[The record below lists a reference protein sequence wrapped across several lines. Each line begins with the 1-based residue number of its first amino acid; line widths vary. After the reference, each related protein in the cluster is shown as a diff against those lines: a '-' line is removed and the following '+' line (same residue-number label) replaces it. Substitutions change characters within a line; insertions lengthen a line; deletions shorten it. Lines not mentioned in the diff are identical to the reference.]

1 MRFFIYFRDKRQ
13 DNNVEVSGIM
23 KEPTYGGF
31 HSRILFYLSYYIT
44 YSKLH
49 EENFF
54 LVSLFAAKLTY
65 CRLLLQ
71 SFNRGPQV

>member
-1 MRFFIYFRDKRQ
+1 MRSFIYFRDKRQ
-13 DNNVEVSGIM
+13 DNVEVSGIM

-49 EENFF
+49 EQNYF
-54 LVSLFAAKLTY
+54 LVSIFFSKID
-65 CRLLLQ
+65 LL
-71 SFNRGPQV
+71 